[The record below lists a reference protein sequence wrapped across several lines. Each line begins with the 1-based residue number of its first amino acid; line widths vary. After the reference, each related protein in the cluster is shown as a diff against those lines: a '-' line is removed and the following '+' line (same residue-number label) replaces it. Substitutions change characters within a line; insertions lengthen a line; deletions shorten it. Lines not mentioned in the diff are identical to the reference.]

1 MEKDLNKIVEDSI
14 SYLKYIKDNTTYD
27 LFSDHIKNKD
37 EEVTDKHTAENYTS
51 QESVEKKTFNKHA
64 EVSYPLKKPEEE
76 NVLVRDKHTIR
87 RNTSLSLLRE
97 DWMDVEDLTELDKMI
112 CNCYKCNLGK
122 LRTNFV
128 FGAGNSNA
136 DVVLVGEAPG
146 AEEDKQG
153 IPFVGR
159 AGKLLTDILKAINF
173 TRDEVYICNI
183 LKCRPPGN
191 RNPLPEEIGKCEPYL
206 LRQLE
211 LIKPKFILSLGAF
224 ASQTLLNLKEPLGK
238 MRGKIYDFIV
248 GDEKIKLMV
257 TYHPAALLRNPN
269 WKKPTWQDVQLFRK
283 EYDKVVKN

>member
-14 SYLKYIKDNTTYD
+14 SYLKFVKDNTTYD
-27 LFSDHIKNKD
+27 LFSDYIKNKD
-37 EEVTDKHTAENYTS
+37 EEVTDKYTAEDYTS
-51 QESVEKKTFNKHA
+51 QKSIEKKIVNKPA
-64 EVSYPLKKPEEE
+64 EVNYPLKKTEEE

-112 CNCYKCNLGK
+112 CNCHKCNLGK

-128 FGAGNSNA
+128 FGAGNPNA

-191 RNPLPEEIGKCEPYL
+191 RNPLPEESGKCEPYL

-211 LIKPKFILSLGAF
+211 LIKPKLILSLGAF

-283 EYDKVVKN
+283 EYDKEVKN

>member
-1 MEKDLNKIVEDSI
+1 MEKDLNKIIDDSI
-14 SYLKYIKDNTTYD
+14 SYLKFVKDNNTYDIFSDYIK
-27 LFSDHIKNKD
+27 IKNEK
-37 EEVTDKHTAENYTS
+37 VFDKQPIEKYTS
-51 QESVEKKTFNKHA
+51 QKSIEKKTVNKPA
-64 EVSYPLKKPEEE
+64 EVSYPLKKTEEE

-97 DWMDVEDLTELDKMI
+97 DWMDIEDLTELDKMI
-112 CNCYKCNLGK
+112 CNCHKCNLGK

-128 FGAGNSNA
+128 FGAGNPNA

-173 TRDEVYICNI
+173 KRDEVFICNI

>member
-1 MEKDLNKIVEDSI
+1 MGKDLNKIIDDSI
-14 SYLKYIKDNTTYD
+14 SYLKFVKDNTTYD
-27 LFSDHIKNKD
+27 IFSDYIKNKN
-37 EEVTDKHTAENYTS
+37 EKAFDKQPIENLTS
-51 QESVEKKTFNKHA
+51 PKSIEKKTVNKPA
-64 EVSYPLKKPEEE
+64 EVSYPSQKTEEE

-97 DWMDVEDLTELDKMI
+97 EWMDIEELAELDNMI
-112 CNCYKCNLGK
+112 CNCHKCLLGK
-122 LRTNFV
+122 QRTNFV
-128 FGAGNSNA
+128 FGVGNPNA

-191 RNPLPEEIGKCEPYL
+191 RNPLPDEIGKCEPYL

-224 ASQTLLNLKEPLGK
+224 ASQTLLETKESLGK
-238 MRGKIYDFIV
+238 MRGKIYDYVV

-257 TYHPAALLRNPN
+257 TFHPAALLRNPN

-283 EYDKVVKN
+283 EYDKMVKN